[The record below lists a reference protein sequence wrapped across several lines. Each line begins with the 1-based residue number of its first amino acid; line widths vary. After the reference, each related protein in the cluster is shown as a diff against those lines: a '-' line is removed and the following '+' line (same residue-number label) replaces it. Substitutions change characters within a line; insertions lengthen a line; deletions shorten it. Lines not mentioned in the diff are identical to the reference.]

1 MDGAVGVFEL
11 GHDGGG
17 WEEGKEQRGL
27 SMKPLLG
34 SERKSLYGAVMRSQL
49 WMLRQ
54 HWGAGSWETARHRL
68 HSFTIFPRPALNRLH
83 GN

>member
-34 SERKSLYGAVMRSQL
+34 SERKEVRACMEQS
-49 WMLRQ
+49 
-54 HWGAGSWETARHRL
+54 
-68 HSFTIFPRPALNRLH
+68 
-83 GN
+83 

>member
-34 SERKSLYGAVMRSQL
+34 SEGKEVGACMK
-49 WMLRQ
+49 
-54 HWGAGSWETARHRL
+54 
-68 HSFTIFPRPALNRLH
+68 
-83 GN
+83 